1 MVLFNIG
8 VDIGRRV
15 QLFGSKFPL
24 SLVAS
29 SNQFHS
35 RFSKQIFCCF
45 CLSKQVTL
53 KSKNNFWAK
62 FACPKKCRTERARN
76 KLHFFQR
83 FPRFH
88 HFPNF
93 SSGCRVSSLSKI
105 FIRLSTFI
113 TFQTFHQVA
122 DFHHFPNFSS
132 ARRLSSF
139 SQLFVMLSTFNTL

>member
-1 MVLFNIG
+1 MVLCNIA

-35 RFSKQIFCCF
+35 CFSKQCFCCF

-62 FACPKKCRTERARN
+62 FACTKKCRSKRKTVKQIA
-76 KLHFFQR
+76 FFST
-83 FPRFH
+83 
-88 HFPNF
+88 F
-93 SSGCRVSSLSKI
+93 SQISSLSQL
-105 FIRLSTFI
+105 FIRLSSFI
-113 TFQTFHQVA
+113 TFQTFHQVV
-122 DFHHFPNFSS
+122 DFHHFPNFASTS
-132 ARRLSSF
+132 LTSSF
-139 SQLFVMLSTFNTL
+139 SELCFKLSTFNTL